1 MNPVVLL
8 YLIVG
13 TGIFV
18 IGATIGSFINV
29 CAYRIPWQKSVIW
42 PESRCPNCLNA
53 IASRDNIP
61 ILGWVFLKGKCRS
74 CGVEISSRYPIVEA
88 TVAILFLAVFLVN
101 VVIHP
106 VGFGMLDPGSIL
118 RMIYHQILIALMVTA
133 FLIDADLQIIPDS
146 ITVPGM
152 IIGLAMGTIVKGIRP
167 EPSGANSIFEAFGVG
182 LLGLV
187 VTGGLVWL
195 VRIVAGFIAR
205 REAMGFGDVTL
216 MAMIGSF
223 LGWQAGVL
231 TFFLGP
237 FFGLPVSFSK
247 LMIKYS
253 KKWLGLPISARDNE
267 LPFGPYLVMGAI
279 TLMIGWHHIWGGWG
293 KKFFHDLYVLFS
305 S

>member
-1 MNPVVLL
+1 
-8 YLIVG
+8 
-13 TGIFV
+13 
-18 IGATIGSFINV
+18 
-29 CAYRIPWQKSVIW
+29 
-42 PESRCPNCLNA
+42 
-53 IASRDNIP
+53 
-61 ILGWVFLKGKCRS
+61 
-74 CGVEISSRYPIVEA
+74 
-88 TVAILFLAVFLVN
+88 
-101 VVIHP
+101 
-106 VGFGMLDPGSIL
+106 
-118 RMIYHQILIALMVTA
+118 
-133 FLIDADLQIIPDS
+133 
-146 ITVPGM
+146 
-152 IIGLAMGTIVKGIRP
+152 
-167 EPSGANSIFEAFGVG
+167 
-182 LLGLV
+182 
-187 VTGGLVWL
+187 
-195 VRIVAGFIAR
+195 
-205 REAMGFGDVTL
+205 MGFGDVTL